1 MKHLNIRVTGRVQGV
16 FFRASARD
24 MAQSLGISGF
34 VENRR
39 DGSVFLSAEGEEQ
52 ALQKL
57 LDWCH
62 EGPPRASVS
71 GVETKEGKVTRM
83 KGFTIRR

>member
-16 FFRASARD
+16 FFRASTREK
-24 MAQSLGISGF
+24 AQSLGISGY

-39 DGSVFLSAEGEEQ
+39 DGSVFISAEGQEE

-57 LDWCH
+57 VEWCH
-62 EGPPRASVS
+62 EGPPRASVTK
-71 GVETKEGKVTRM
+71 VELEEDKITRSN
-83 KGFTIRR
+83 GFTIRR